1 MEKNFDSEPAE
12 NVTREELTSVMTAL
26 EPDQII
32 SAKEHHHCP
41 RRRANADRDDSF
53 LGRCGF
59 IWCLWLAWSFIRFG
73 RAVRGDR
80 DRSLLR
86 PQPGPK
92 PITL

>member
-41 RRRANADRDDSF
+41 RRQLTQTEMILFWALRIYLLF
-53 LGRCGF
+53 MVGVVVYQ
-59 IWCLWLAWSFIRFG
+59 IWTGAR
-73 RAVRGDR
+73 
-80 DRSLLR
+80 
-86 PQPGPK
+86 
-92 PITL
+92 